1 MTLTLTHGEAGR
13 TLGVCEPAELAEV
26 RAAELRAAAR
36 ELGTGTAEIFSQPDG
51 NVSGH
56 RDATER
62 LIRAAV
68 TRWHPSTVVTF
79 PPNGFNG
86 HRDHIAVHHAALAA
100 LSDTVDTRVLLITDM
115 AEFAEAARPGFLS
128 PDEINRLRLPATVT
142 LRAGD
147 VLKAKLRALGCYETQ
162 ARSITKRPRHYT
174 EQILVERSMICDDDS
189 GRSRGHE
196 LANMLG
202 RLTDGDSDRIAG
214 EAGGDVHRAGG

>member
-142 LRAGD
+142 CGPVMCSR
-147 VLKAKLRALGCYETQ
+147 RSFALWDAT
-162 ARSITKRPRHYT
+162 RPRRAVLPNAHGT
-174 EQILVERSMICDDDS
+174 TPSRSLS
-189 GRSRGHE
+189 S
-196 LANMLG
+196 
-202 RLTDGDSDRIAG
+202 
-214 EAGGDVHRAGG
+214 VP